1 VLGWVVLV
9 VLATLEGYGCSLP
22 PCGIR
27 TGGVGAG
34 MGDALLEA
42 VSPFDR
48 RSLQLSWSGG
58 SMVVRVDAV
67 GGPPQRDFTDKG
79 ALNGRPLDVHAGS
92 SNAGAPGGIRT
103 PKLLIRRSK
112 RGVQDRP
119 EGYVSRSNRRFG
131 SAQGRSQDGRVAVSV
146 AVNGGPADIGVTTG
160 LSGL

>member
-1 VLGWVVLV
+1 MGWVVLV

-27 TGGVGAG
+27 TGGVRAG
-34 MGDALLEA
+34 MGDAVLEA

-79 ALNGRPLDVHAGS
+79 CAQRSTLRCPSRFVERWRTRGN
-92 SNAGAPGGIRT
+92 SNPQ
-103 PKLLIRRSK
+103 PS
-112 RGVQDRP
+112 DP
-119 EGYVSRSNRRFG
+119 
-131 SAQGRSQDGRVAVSV
+131 
-146 AVNGGPADIGVTTG
+146 
-160 LSGL
+160 